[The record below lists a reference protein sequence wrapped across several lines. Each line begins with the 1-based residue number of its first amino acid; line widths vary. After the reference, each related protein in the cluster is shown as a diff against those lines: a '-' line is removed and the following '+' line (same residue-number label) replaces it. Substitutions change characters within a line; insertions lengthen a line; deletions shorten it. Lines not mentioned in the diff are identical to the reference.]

1 MCLELKNNHSVP
13 RFGAGTEAEVGVNDR
28 GPERGRGRLCFLGL
42 GTQLGGGLGCPVGG
56 ELPGGRSAAQRGGGL
71 QRDGTS

>member
-1 MCLELKNNHSVP
+1 MSLELKNNHSVP

-28 GPERGRGRLCFLGL
+28 GPERGRGVWGL
-42 GTQLGGGLGCPVGG
+42 GTQQGGGLGCPVWG
-56 ELPGGRSAAQRGGGL
+56 ELRGGGSAAQRGGGL